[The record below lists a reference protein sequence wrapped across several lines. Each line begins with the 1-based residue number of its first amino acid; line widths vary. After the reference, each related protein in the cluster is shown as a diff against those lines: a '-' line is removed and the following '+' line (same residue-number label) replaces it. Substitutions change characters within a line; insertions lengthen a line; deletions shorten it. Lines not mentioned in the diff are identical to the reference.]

1 MCECVGLWV
10 GEFVRLDSN
19 RRMERAQRM
28 SRKHSKHKLARV
40 WPAVAIMAIWLAGA
54 AGGRA
59 AEPAVSPGKPADF
72 TAAAADT
79 AVLLDEDTVWRH
91 LHLEGPSFWLMD
103 DPNVGSPVRR
113 PQCVKTAAGTMAKV
127 GIVVGGGSGGSS
139 SRPVDWPSEATSL
152 PPPSDWAGVTFDDS
166 AWMLAYWPQP
176 LTDPSLTGFVE
187 GHIPVKASSP
197 FDTVV
202 VLARSR
208 FEIKDPKRVKAC
220 RLSLD
225 YWGGVA
231 VYVNGKEAARGHLP
245 GQEPDIL
252 ARLAEAYPT
261 NALPCSQQGDKRTGE
276 GLIRQLR
283 DIEIPAALL
292 RPGVNVLAVEAHPT
306 AIPYSVWKRYDEFY
320 TWPTIGVLKA
330 RLTVSPADAAI
341 TNGLRLRG
349 LQVWNCTVND
359 TVTAGND
366 LREVSAPV
374 RPVVIRAV
382 RNSVFSGR
390 LMVGSDQTI
399 TGLTVKVSDLA
410 GGGNKI
416 AASAVR
422 VRYAVP
428 ATPDKSWAP
437 QGRFDGLLDQIPAE
451 IPACVANTATHALA
465 PLWFTV
471 RVPGNVRAGLYEGRI
486 TIAAQG
492 FQPQTVPLQ
501 VRVYDWTL
509 PDPRDWRVQNFIY
522 HAEEVAA
529 QHYEVPNYSDRHFE
543 LVGKSLALLAELNS
557 RQVQVNLVCDFF
569 ANGYSGSMSSNPES
583 LVRWIKQPDGSFKH
597 DFTNFD
603 RYLNMVAQT
612 IGKPRT
618 LRLNCWGDC
627 NPGRVGTPW
636 ISEGFDNSGE
646 RPVTVLDP
654 ATGKLTRMK
663 QPPLGT
669 EENYRFWKPVFDEML
684 KKIKARGWLDETTL
698 GYNAW
703 FALSLPKLVDE
714 ANRLWPGGEWSFT
727 GHNGAQDMLF
737 RGTETNI
744 VMTVRH
750 ADTVYVAPGPR
761 QPLWMLDKPR
771 RNTFINDCRNFQRE
785 EYPLHRMRL
794 LVENYGANYGY
805 GYDGVGDF
813 GADLFPLKRPVG
825 GYYIPGA
832 SSGSGWASDHRST
845 LAILYPSSDGP
856 VATER
861 FEMLR
866 EGAELCEAALFV
878 RNALE
883 KKKDLL
889 PPALQ
894 QRAKSCLLER
904 DAAFNRVAFR
914 VRFMH
919 GEEDAKLLDLAGE
932 VARALAST
940 KPVAPTE
947 ANVKGSDSRTP
958 ALPIAKNVPIK
969 ITGGTV
975 SEYDDAKGVRW
986 TVLIFTNNGMLE
998 VAKDGIVDVLVVG
1011 GGGGGGGPFF
1021 GAGGGG
1027 AGGVIFRDAYPV
1039 TAGNYTVIVGTGGT
1053 GGVSHN
1059 DDGYDGGYSC
1069 FGSLHAFGGGGGAK
1083 AGGGSGYHGG
1093 SGGGGAGNGRPPGIG
1108 RQGMDG
1114 GCGVEAETAYG
1125 GGGGGGF
1132 TLAGGNGSVKV
1143 GGTGGDGI
1151 DMTSWLGSV
1160 KAGDSGWF
1168 AGGGVGGTWDD
1179 AGNATKPK
1187 GGGGYNGSKNG
1198 MANTGGGGAGG
1209 RKSEPVAG
1217 NGGSG
1222 IVIVKFVRAGM

>member
-1 MCECVGLWV
+1 MC
-10 GEFVRLDSN
+10 
-19 RRMERAQRM
+19 
-28 SRKHSKHKLARV
+28 KPSKHKLARV
-40 WPAVAIMAIWLAGA
+40 WPAVAMMALWLAGA
-54 AGGRA
+54 AGGWA
-59 AEPAVSPGKPADF
+59 ADAPGATNKPVVA
-72 TAAAADT
+72 TDT
-79 AVLLDEDTVWRH
+79 AVLLDENTVWRH
-91 LHLEGPSFWLMD
+91 LHLEGPSFWLLD
-103 DPNVGSPVRR
+103 IPNAGALVRR
-113 PQCVKTAAGTMAKV
+113 PQCVKTAAGTLAKV
-127 GIVVGGGSGGSS
+127 GLVVGGGNGGRQSS
-139 SRPVDWPSEATSL
+139 PRDWPSEATSL
-152 PPPSDWAGVTFDDS
+152 PPPPDWASMTFDDG

-176 LTDPSLTGFVE
+176 VADPELTGFLE
-187 GHIPVKASSP
+187 GHIPVKSSSP

-208 FEIKDPKRVKAC
+208 FEVKDPKRVKAC

-225 YWGGVA
+225 YCGGVV

-245 GQEPDIL
+245 GKEPDIL
-252 ARLAEAYPT
+252 ERLAEAYPT
-261 NALPCSQQGDKRTGE
+261 NALPCTRAGDKRTGE
-276 GLIRQLR
+276 GLVRQLR

-306 AIPYSVWKRYDEFY
+306 LIPYSVWKRYDEFY
-320 TWPTIGVLKA
+320 AWPSIGVLKA
-330 RLTVSPADAAI
+330 RLTVSPADAAV

-349 LQVWNCTVND
+349 LQVWNCAVSD
-359 TVTAGND
+359 MVTAGND

-374 RPVVIRAV
+374 RPVVIRAA

-390 LMVGSDQTI
+390 LIVGSDQTI
-399 TGLTVKVSDLA
+399 TGLTVKVSDLVRLRKSSSNA
-410 GGGNKI
+410 RVENEDEGDGAKLP
-416 AASAVR
+416 ASVVR

-428 ATPDKSWAP
+428 ATPDKSWVP
-437 QGRFDGLLDQIPAE
+437 QGRFDGLLDHIPAE
-451 IPACVANTATHALA
+451 IPTCVANTVTNALA

-471 RVPGNVRAGLYEGRI
+471 RVPANVTAGLYEGRI

-509 PDPRDWRVQNFIY
+509 PDPREWRVQNFIY

-529 QHYEVPNYSDRHFE
+529 KHYEVPNYSDKHFE

-569 ANGYSGSMSSNPES
+569 ANGYSGSMNSNPES

-603 RYLNMVAQT
+603 RYLEMVAKT

-636 ISEGFDNSGE
+636 ISEGFDNSGQ

-654 ATGKLTRMK
+654 ATGKLSRMK

-669 EENYRFWKPVFDEML
+669 EENYRFWQPVFDEML

-703 FALSLPKLVDE
+703 FQLSLPKLVDE
-714 ANRLWPGGEWSFT
+714 AYRLWPGGEWSFT
-727 GHNGAQDMLF
+727 GHNGAQDLLF
-737 RGTETNI
+737 RGTDTNI

-761 QPLWMLDKPR
+761 EPLWMLDKPR

-785 EYPLHRMRL
+785 EYPMHRMRM
-794 LVENYGANYGY
+794 LVENYGANYGS

-832 SSGSGWASDHRST
+832 SSGTGWASDHRST
-845 LAILYPSSDGP
+845 LAILYPGADGP

-878 RNALE
+878 RNALA

-889 PPALQ
+889 PVALQ

-904 DAAFNRVAFR
+904 DAANNRVAFR
-914 VRFMH
+914 ARCMP
-919 GEEDAKLLDLAGE
+919 GEEDAKLLDLAGA
-932 VARALAST
+932 VAQALACA
-940 KPVAPTE
+940 KPAA

-975 SEYDDAKGVRW
+975 SAYDDAKGVRW
-986 TVLIFTNNGMLE
+986 TVLVFTNNGTWE
-998 VAKDGIVDVLVVG
+998 VAKDGFVDVLVVG
-1011 GGGGGGGPFF
+1011 GGGGGGGGGDNGP
-1021 GAGGGG
+1021 GGGG
-1027 AGGVIFRDAYPV
+1027 AGGVIFREAYPV
-1039 TAGNYTVIVGTGGT
+1039 TAGNYPVIVGAGGT
-1053 GGVSHN
+1053 GGVN
-1059 DDGYDGGYSC
+1059 GGADGIDGGYSY
-1069 FGSLHAFGGGGGAK
+1069 FGALTAFGGGGGARS
-1083 AGGGSGYHGG
+1083 GGGSGYHGG
-1093 SGGGGAGNGRPPGIG
+1093 CGGGSANKGGPGTG

-1114 GCGVEAETAYG
+1114 GCYTNAPGPAYG

-1132 TLAGGNGSVKV
+1132 TVAGGNGSEKA

-1151 DMTSWLGSV
+1151 DMTAWLGSV
-1160 KAGDSGWF
+1160 KAGDSGWL
-1168 AGGGVGGTWDD
+1168 AGGGVGGTYDD
-1179 AGNATKPK
+1179 SGNATKPK
-1187 GGGGYNGSKNG
+1187 GAIALTK
-1198 MANTGGGGAGG
+1198 M
-1209 RKSEPVAG
+1209 EPPVL
-1217 NGGSG
+1217 S
-1222 IVIVKFVRAGM
+1222 